1 MKKILEVILKYLTYF
16 LALLLILAYLSVHI
30 SPAHFW
36 PLAFLGLGFPFILAV
51 NIILLIVWL
60 IKWKK
65 IALLVTVV
73 LLLGFTHIKNTFP
86 NFFRE
91 KTGLDVKNENDLKI
105 LSYNVRAFN
114 IYEWMNDPNTNKG
127 IFNFIRSEHP
137 DVICIQEFF
146 TSNKTEF
153 SPERYSRVFGETPY
167 NHIEFARRDNPKSGF
182 GIATFSRFPIVNKG
196 VIFRRGGNQGMYTD
210 ILFDNDTVRVINC
223 HLQSLNLK
231 LRNYEFLDTL
241 KIRYDEQHIREFQDL
256 SMRIKTAFVKRAGQA
271 KKISEAIERSPHP
284 VVLCGDFN
292 DTPVSYAYHKIKGN
306 MRDAWEVAG
315 RGLGNTYQGI
325 LSFRIDYIL
334 YQPYFTATDFERVK
348 TQLSDHYPIMT
359 ILRRTGGVDNR
370 P

>member
-1 MKKILEVILKYLTYF
+1 MEIILKYLTYF
-16 LALLLILAYLSVHI
+16 FALLLVLAYLSVHI

-36 PLAFLGLGFPFILAV
+36 PLAFLGLVFPFILSL
-51 NIILLIVWL
+51 NIIFLVVWL

-65 IALLVTVV
+65 IALLVLAV
-73 LLLGFTHIKNTFP
+73 LLLGFNHIKNTVP
-86 NFFRE
+86 NLFKG
-91 KTGLDVKNENDLKI
+91 KTELGIKNNDDLKV

-146 TSNKTEF
+146 TSNKSEF

-167 NHIEFARRDNPKSGF
+167 SHIEFARRENPRTGF
-182 GIATFSRFPIVNKG
+182 GVATFSRYPVVNHG
-196 VIFRRGGNQGMYTD
+196 VIFKNGGNQSIYTD

-231 LRNYEFLDTL
+231 LRNYKFLDSL
-241 KIRYDEQHIREFQDL
+241 KIRYDEQQIREFQDL
-256 SMRIKTAFVKRAGQA
+256 SMRIKTAFIKRAKQA
-271 KKISEAIERSPHP
+271 KSISEAIERSPHP

-292 DTPVSYAYHKIKGN
+292 DTPVSYAYHKIKGS
-306 MRDAWEVAG
+306 MLDAWEVAG
-315 RGLGNTYQGI
+315 KGLGNTYQGI

-334 YQPYFTATDFERVK
+334 YQPYFTATEFERVK

-359 ILRRTGGVDNR
+359 ILRRTEQ
-370 P
+370 